1 MSATKI
7 VDGDAL
13 VEQLL
18 AVQRIVTT
26 MLRALG
32 DDGTPPLSPPPQ
44 RSAEPFLGAPVPSGH
59 DHQWVSGFGSMIKTC
74 SICGAKG

>member
-1 MSATKI
+1 MSATHI

-13 VEQLL
+13 IEQLI
-18 AVQRIVTT
+18 AVRRIVDT

-32 DDGTPPLSPPPQ
+32 EDRTPPLSPPPS
-44 RSAEPFLGAPVPSGH
+44 RSAESFLGAPVAKGH
-59 DHQWVSGFGSMIKTC
+59 EHQFVSGFGSMVKTC